1 VGEMKRERAILL
13 GVRCIMI
20 ALFDGV
26 GVIVCVRFVDWY
38 VGYTRNNSMK
48 QSSNKAALSH
58 YLNLFESPG
67 ESKLWLILPLS
78 SFSSNS

>member
-1 VGEMKRERAILL
+1 MGEMKRERAILF

-26 GVIVCVRFVDWY
+26 IVCVRFVDWD

-48 QSSNKAALSH
+48 QPSNKAALSH